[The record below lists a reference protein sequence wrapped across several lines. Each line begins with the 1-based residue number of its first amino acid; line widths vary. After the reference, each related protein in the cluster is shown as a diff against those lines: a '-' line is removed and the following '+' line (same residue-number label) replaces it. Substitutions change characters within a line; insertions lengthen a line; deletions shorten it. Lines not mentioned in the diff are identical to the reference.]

1 MTLSRRNSFSFLFL
15 SAQESR
21 TDRRE
26 GCKQNSDGGLCRH
39 LVIQKEHNSCS
50 WFCVNSNFAGLG
62 EDVQEGHIRALAKR
76 RNKIR
81 LKQAGEG
88 GEEEEKN
95 INVRARRVPT
105 AGKKKKRGKRQKLQF
120 KPLKKKKKEG
130 PPAFPL
136 HKCVTRR
143 QIKSATVHKSPLYN
157 AKKLYKTSTQ

>member
-1 MTLSRRNSFSFLFL
+1 MMTLSRRNSFSFLFL

-26 GCKQNSDGGLCRH
+26 GCKQNSYGGLCRH

-105 AGKKKKRGKRQKLQF
+105 AGTKKKRGKRQKLQF
-120 KPLKKKKKEG
+120 KQIKKKKK
-130 PPAFPL
+130 
-136 HKCVTRR
+136 RR
-143 QIKSATVHKSPLYN
+143 TTSISASQVCD
-157 AKKLYKTSTQ
+157 TSSDKERYCT

>member
-120 KPLKKKKKEG
+120 KPLKKKKKKDHQH
-130 PPAFPL
+130 F
-136 HKCVTRR
+136 RF
-143 QIKSATVHKSPLYN
+143 
-157 AKKLYKTSTQ
+157 TSV

>member
-1 MTLSRRNSFSFLFL
+1 MMTLSRRNSFSFLFL

-105 AGKKKKRGKRQKLQF
+105 AGTKKKKKEKDRNYNSN
-120 KPLKKKKKEG
+120 PLKKKKKTKDHQ
-130 PPAFPL
+130 PF
-136 HKCVTRR
+136 RF
-143 QIKSATVHKSPLYN
+143 
-157 AKKLYKTSTQ
+157 TSV